1 MSAKRNSAFRKLK
14 SPTMRKA
21 PKPPGRR
28 SVSKTPPPREPTYAD
43 LLAIVQLIE
52 SGSRFSD
59 FRLRSGDI
67 EVEVHRG
74 NGSASGDRHDS
85 GPASNDASAAGPD
98 ARARPAPAK
107 AGSPAPAAI
116 PAGAH
121 VIRSPMVGTF
131 YRAPEPGAPPFVE
144 VGARVQPDTIVCIIE
159 VMKLMNSVPAGVA
172 GVITDVL
179 AENAHMVE
187 YGQPLI
193 AIKPK

>member
-1 MSAKRNSAFRKLK
+1 
-14 SPTMRKA
+14 MRKA
-21 PKPPGRR
+21 PPKPPRKR
-28 SVSKTPPPREPTYAD
+28 SVAPARQPTYED
-43 LLAIVQLIE
+43 LLAIVQRIE
-52 SGSRFSD
+52 SGSRFTD

-74 NGSASGDRHDS
+74 NGAAPGDRHDA

-98 ARARPAPAK
+98 APAAK
-107 AGSPAPAAI
+107 KPGSPSQAPL

-121 VIRSPMVGTF
+121 VVRSPMVGTF

-144 VGARVQPDTIVCIIE
+144 VGARVQPETIVCIIE

-172 GVITDVL
+172 GVVTDVL

-187 YGQPLI
+187 YGQALI